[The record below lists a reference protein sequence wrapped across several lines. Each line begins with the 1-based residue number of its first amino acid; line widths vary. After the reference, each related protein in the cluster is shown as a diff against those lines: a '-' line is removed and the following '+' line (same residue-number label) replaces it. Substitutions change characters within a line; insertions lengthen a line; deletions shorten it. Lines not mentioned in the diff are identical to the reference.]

1 MVVAD
6 TGAVLALL
14 DRGDRHH
21 AELRRAFD
29 AARGQWVLPWAVLP
43 EADYLIASE
52 LGERAQRVWV
62 DDLAAGRFVVQW
74 GTEADLQVARAIDE
88 RYAGLQLGLVD
99 AVVMA
104 IAERL
109 VADIATLDL
118 RHFAAVHLTHSPRL
132 LPRDLAAP
140 PRRARPRRRR

>member
-14 DRGDRHH
+14 DRSDRHH
-21 AELRRAFD
+21 AELRRLYERDRD
-29 AARGQWVLPWAVLP
+29 AWIVPWAVLP

-52 LGERAQRVWV
+52 LGDRAAQIWFE
-62 DDLAAGRFVVQW
+62 DLVNGSFAVQW
-74 GTEADLQVARAIDE
+74 STDANLRAAHTLAR
-88 RYAGLQLGLVD
+88 RYASLQLGLVD

-109 VADIATLDL
+109 TADIATLDL
-118 RHFAAVHLTHSPRL
+118 RDFGAVRLKHSPRL
-132 LPRDLAAP
+132 LPRDLGEV
-140 PRRARPRRRR
+140 PRRRR

>member
-21 AELRRAFD
+21 AELRRSFE
-29 AARGQWVLPWAVLP
+29 AAPGHWVLPWAVLP

-52 LGERAQRVWV
+52 LGDRAARVWL

-74 GTEADLQVARAIDE
+74 GTDAELQAAHAINE
-88 RYAGLQLGLVD
+88 RYAALRLGLID

-104 IAERL
+104 VAERL
-109 VADIATLDL
+109 AADIATLDL
-118 RHFAAVHLTHSPRL
+118 RHFGAVRLKHSPRL
-132 LPRDLAAP
+132 LPRDLAVSSRP
-140 PRRARPRRRR
+140 GRPGRAR